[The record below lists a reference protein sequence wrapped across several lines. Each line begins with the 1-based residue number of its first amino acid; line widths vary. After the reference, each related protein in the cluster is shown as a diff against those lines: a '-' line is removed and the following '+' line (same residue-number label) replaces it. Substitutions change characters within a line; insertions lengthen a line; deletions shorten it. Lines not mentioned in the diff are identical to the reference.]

1 MTYPGRSGPPLGAP
15 ADGVSR
21 NSAPSAPVGPGYSAP
36 AVGRETLSRKRPVS
50 TASAVDPLVGQTI
63 DGRYLVEGVLG
74 EGGMGVVYRAR
85 HTGIERKVALKVLRS
100 EFANDREILERFV
113 LEAKTASAL
122 GNPHIVDIL
131 DFGRL
136 PDGSTYFAMEHLDGI
151 SLTEAINQRL
161 TPERIAKIALQV
173 CDGLGAAHAKSI
185 VHRDLK
191 PDNIFILQRGGGDFV
206 KLLDFGI
213 AKVSTD
219 STQKLTRAGAVFG
232 TPHYMSPEQA
242 AGTTVD
248 HRADIYALGV
258 ILYEMASG
266 KLPFDSDNFMGI
278 LTQHMY
284 KAPIPI
290 RALVN
295 NSDCPPGLEAIVQKC
310 LEKLPGS
317 RYQSVTELAEDLR
330 LLLGGQIPRAVN
342 ELLGRSNRV
351 TGQQV
356 DYFKQAGP
364 ALMIPGTPPKAR
376 PARSPLVAIAAVL
389 FVAAVAFGGY
399 VLWVRQARAPSSNDS
414 VATSPPSEPTAAPG
428 GSAAPPPAA
437 ASAIAQ
443 PTAETAQ
450 PVASATTPTSAP
462 TGAATSSTT
471 GPTSTARAPAPTTQ
485 TGRPPSTATAR
496 PTAGKT
502 ADPDDPWS
510 GPVKIYD
517 DKKK

>member
-15 ADGVSR
+15 ADGVGR

-36 AVGRETLSRKRPVS
+36 AVGKETLSRKRPVS

-136 PDGSTYFAMEHLDGI
+136 PDGSTYFAMEHLDGV

-161 TPERIAKIALQV
+161 TPDRIAKIALQV
-173 CDGLGAAHAKSI
+173 CDGLAAAHEKNI

-191 PDNIFILQRGGGDFV
+191 PDNIFILQRSGADFV

-219 STQKLTRAGAVFG
+219 ATQKLTRAGAVFG

-317 RYQSVTELAEDLR
+317 RYQSVTELADDLR
-330 LLLGGQIPRAVN
+330 RLLAGQIPKAVN

-364 ALMIPGTPPKAR
+364 ALMIPGTPPKAAR
-376 PARSPLVAIAAVL
+376 ARSPLVAVAAVL
-389 FVAAVAFGGY
+389 FTGAIAFGAY
-399 VLWVRQARAPSSNDS
+399 VLWSRQ
-414 VATSPPSEPTAAPG
+414 TK
-428 GSAAPPPAA
+428 APPTVAETTPESTAPVE
-437 ASAIAQ
+437 ASAP
-443 PTAETAQ
+443 PTVASTGAAVETTAVTAQ
-450 PVASATTPTSAP
+450 PVASSTPTGSASAGSGP
-462 TGAATSSTT
+462 TAS
-471 GPTSTARAPAPTTQ
+471 TSTATARATGPQ
-485 TGRPPSTATAR
+485 VGRPPPATATAR
-496 PTAGKT
+496 PTAPKT

-517 DKKK
+517 NKKK

>member
-1 MTYPGRSGPPLGAP
+1 MTYPGRTGPALGGP
-15 ADGVSR
+15 ADVAGR
-21 NSAPSAPVGPGYSAP
+21 NSVPSAPAGLPSHAP
-36 AVGRETLSRKRPVS
+36 SGDHTLSRKRTIKP
-50 TASAVDPLVGQTI
+50 APAVDPLVGQTI

-85 HTGIERKVALKVLRS
+85 HTGIDRKVAIKVLRS
-100 EFANDREILERFV
+100 EFANDPEILERFV
-113 LEAKTASAL
+113 LEAKTATAL

-136 PDGSTYFAMEHLDGI
+136 SDGSTYFAMEHLDGI

-161 TPERIAKIALQV
+161 TAERIAKIALQV
-173 CDGLGAAHAKSI
+173 CDGLGAAHEKNI

-219 STQKLTRAGAVFG
+219 AKNKLTRAGAVFG

-266 KLPFDSDNFMGI
+266 KLPFDADNFMGI

-284 KAPIPI
+284 RSPIPI

-317 RYQSVTELAEDLR
+317 RYQSVHELADDLR
-330 LLLGGQIPRAVN
+330 KFLAGQIPKAVN

-351 TGQQV
+351 TGPQV

-364 ALMIPGTPPKAR
+364 ALMIPGTPPKTRAS
-376 PARSPLVAIAAVL
+376 RSPLVAVAAVL
-389 FVAAVAFGGY
+389 FIGAVAFGGY
-399 VLWVRQARAPSSNDS
+399 VLWSRQASNEPS
-414 VATSPPSEPTAAPG
+414 VPTAPVA
-428 GSAAPPPAA
+428 ATAPPPTQAPVEA
-437 ASAIAQ
+437 T
-443 PTAETAQ
+443 PTATHTALAT
-450 PVASATTPTSAP
+450 PTTSATLTAEPVSTLPSSAPIVTSATP
-462 TGAATSSTT
+462 PRAT
-471 GPTSTARAPAPTTQ
+471 GPLPPATV
-485 TGRPPSTATAR
+485 RPPPTATAKV
-496 PTAGKT
+496 TAAKT
-502 ADPDDPWS
+502 NDPDDPWS

-517 DKKK
+517 NNKR

>member
-1 MTYPGRSGPPLGAP
+1 
-15 ADGVSR
+15 
-21 NSAPSAPVGPGYSAP
+21 
-36 AVGRETLSRKRPVS
+36 
-50 TASAVDPLVGQTI
+50 VDPLVGQTI

-85 HTGIERKVALKVLRS
+85 HTGIDRKVALKVLRS

-136 PDGSTYFAMEHLDGI
+136 PDGSTYFAMEHLEGI

-173 CDGLGAAHAKSI
+173 CDGLGAAHAKNI

-317 RYQSVTELAEDLR
+317 RYQSVNELADDVR
-330 LLLGGQIPRAVN
+330 LLLAGQIPKAVN

-351 TGQQV
+351 TGTQV

-364 ALMIPGTPPKAR
+364 ALMIPGTPPRAR

-389 FVAAVAFGGY
+389 AVAAVAFGAY
-399 VLWVRQARAPSSNDS
+399 VLWSRQVKAPPIDPLPTNAAPGANAAAETTATATTTP
-414 VATSPPSEPTAAPG
+414 VATSATTATTETTE
-428 GSAAPPPAA
+428 PAA
-437 ASAIAQ
+437 TSG
-443 PTAETAQ
+443 P
-450 PVASATTPTSAP
+450 SATPTGTPTSP
-462 TGAATSSTT
+462 TPRANPQAVTS
-471 GPTSTARAPAPTTQ
+471 
-485 TGRPPSTATAR
+485 TGRPPPSATAR
-496 PTAGKT
+496 PTNTKT
-502 ADPDDPWS
+502 SDPDDPWS

>member
-1 MTYPGRSGPPLGAP
+1 
-15 ADGVSR
+15 
-21 NSAPSAPVGPGYSAP
+21 VGK
-36 AVGRETLSRKRPVS
+36 ETLSRKRPVS

-136 PDGSTYFAMEHLDGI
+136 PDGSTYFAMEHLDGV

-161 TPERIAKIALQV
+161 TPDRIAKIALQV
-173 CDGLGAAHAKSI
+173 CDGLAAAHEKNI

-191 PDNIFILQRGGGDFV
+191 PDNIFILQRSGADFV

-219 STQKLTRAGAVFG
+219 ATQKLTRAGAVFG

-317 RYQSVTELAEDLR
+317 RYQSVTELADDLR
-330 LLLGGQIPRAVN
+330 RLLAGQIPKAVN

-364 ALMIPGTPPKAR
+364 ALMIPGTPPKAAR
-376 PARSPLVAIAAVL
+376 ARSPLVAVAAVL
-389 FVAAVAFGGY
+389 FTGAIAFGAY
-399 VLWVRQARAPSSNDS
+399 VLWSRQTKAPPT
-414 VATSPPSEPTAAPG
+414 VAETTPESTAPVEASAPPTVAST
-428 GSAAPPPAA
+428 GSAVET
-437 ASAIAQ
+437 
-443 PTAETAQ
+443 TAVTAQ
-450 PVASATTPTSAP
+450 PVASSTPTGSASAGSGP
-462 TGAATSSTT
+462 TAS
-471 GPTSTARAPAPTTQ
+471 TSTATARATGPQ
-485 TGRPPSTATAR
+485 VGRPPPATATAR
-496 PTAGKT
+496 PTAPKT

-517 DKKK
+517 NKKK

>member
-1 MTYPGRSGPPLGAP
+1 
-15 ADGVSR
+15 
-21 NSAPSAPVGPGYSAP
+21 VGK
-36 AVGRETLSRKRPVS
+36 ETLSRKRPVS

-136 PDGSTYFAMEHLDGI
+136 PDGSTYFAMEHLDGV

-161 TPERIAKIALQV
+161 TPDRIAKIALQV
-173 CDGLGAAHAKSI
+173 CDGLAAAHEKNI

-191 PDNIFILQRGGGDFV
+191 PDNIFILQRSGADFV

-219 STQKLTRAGAVFG
+219 ATQKLTRAGAVFG

-317 RYQSVTELAEDLR
+317 RYQSVTELADDLR
-330 LLLGGQIPRAVN
+330 RLLAGQIPKAVN

-364 ALMIPGTPPKAR
+364 ALMIPGTPPKAAR
-376 PARSPLVAIAAVL
+376 ARSPLVAVAAVL
-389 FVAAVAFGGY
+389 FTGAIAFGAY
-399 VLWVRQARAPSSNDS
+399 VLWSRQTKAPPT
-414 VATSPPSEPTAAPG
+414 VAQTTTEPTTPVEA
-428 GSAAPPPAA
+428 SAPPTVASTGAA
-437 ASAIAQ
+437 VET
-443 PTAETAQ
+443 TAVTAQ
-450 PVASATTPTSAP
+450 PVASSTPTGSASAGSGP
-462 TGAATSSTT
+462 TAS
-471 GPTSTARAPAPTTQ
+471 TSTATARATGPQ
-485 TGRPPSTATAR
+485 VGRPPPATATAR
-496 PTAGKT
+496 PTAPKT

-517 DKKK
+517 NKKK

>member
-1 MTYPGRSGPPLGAP
+1 MGK
-15 ADGVSR
+15 
-21 NSAPSAPVGPGYSAP
+21 
-36 AVGRETLSRKRPVS
+36 ETLSRKRPVS

-136 PDGSTYFAMEHLDGI
+136 PDGSTYFAMEHLDGV

-161 TPERIAKIALQV
+161 TPDRIAKIALQV
-173 CDGLGAAHAKSI
+173 CDGLAAAHEKNI

-191 PDNIFILQRGGGDFV
+191 PDNIFILQRSGADFV

-219 STQKLTRAGAVFG
+219 ATQKLTRAGAVFG

-317 RYQSVTELAEDLR
+317 RYQSVTELADDLR
-330 LLLGGQIPRAVN
+330 RLLAGQIPKAVN

-364 ALMIPGTPPKAR
+364 ALMIPGTPPKAAR
-376 PARSPLVAIAAVL
+376 ARSPLVAVAAVL
-389 FVAAVAFGGY
+389 FTGAIAFGAY
-399 VLWVRQARAPSSNDS
+399 VLWSRQTKAPPT
-414 VATSPPSEPTAAPG
+414 VAQTTTEPTTPVEA
-428 GSAAPPPAA
+428 SAPPTVASTGAA
-437 ASAIAQ
+437 VET
-443 PTAETAQ
+443 TAVTAQ
-450 PVASATTPTSAP
+450 PVASSTPTGSASAGSGP
-462 TGAATSSTT
+462 TAS
-471 GPTSTARAPAPTTQ
+471 TSTATARATGPQ
-485 TGRPPSTATAR
+485 VGRPPPATATAR
-496 PTAGKT
+496 PTAPKT

-517 DKKK
+517 NKKK

>member
-1 MTYPGRSGPPLGAP
+1 MTFPGRTGPPTPYAGSSPDLTGRNTLTRKKHA
-15 ADGVSR
+15 AASR
-21 NSAPSAPVGPGYSAP
+21 DA
-36 AVGRETLSRKRPVS
+36 
-50 TASAVDPLVGQTI
+50 DPLVGQTI

-74 EGGMGVVYRAR
+74 EGGMGVVYQAR
-85 HTGIERKVALKVLRS
+85 HTGIDRKVALKVLRS

-113 LEAKTASAL
+113 LEAKTASSL

-136 PDGSTYFAMEHLDGI
+136 TDGSTYFAMEHLDGI

-161 TPERIAKIALQV
+161 KPERIARLGIQV
-173 CDGLGAAHAKSI
+173 CDGLAAAHARNI

-191 PDNIFILQRGGGDFV
+191 PDNIFILNRQGQDFV

-219 STQKLTRAGAVFG
+219 ATQKLTRAGAVFG

-317 RYQSVTELAEDLR
+317 RYQSVTALAEDLK
-330 LLLGGQIPRAVN
+330 LLLAGQIPQAVN
-342 ELLGRSNRV
+342 ELLGKSNRI
-351 TGQQV
+351 TGQV
-356 DYFKQAGP
+356 DYFKQNGP
-364 ALMIPGTPPKAR
+364 ALQIVPGTPPEKKKSKTSALLIGL
-376 PARSPLVAIAAVL
+376 LVCLAAAAAV
-389 FVAAVAFGGY
+389 GGFM
-399 VLWVRQARAPSSNDS
+399 VVRQRAAQPSGAAS
-414 VATSPPSEPTAAPG
+414 TAA
-428 GSAAPPPAA
+428 
-437 ASAIAQ
+437 
-443 PTAETAQ
+443 
-450 PVASATTPTSAP
+450 PTSAP
-462 TGAATSSTT
+462 SDEPTLTNT
-471 GPTSTARAPAPTTQ
+471 PTSTATPSALEAAAPVAVSTTASAVESVASVANPSVAPPPTGAGSKPTAVAKPTGPAP
-485 TGRPPSTATAR
+485 TATAR
-496 PTAGKT
+496 TT
-502 ADPDDPWS
+502 SADPWE
-510 GPVKIYD
+510 GPVKIFRD
-517 DKKK
+517 NQR

>member
-1 MTYPGRSGPPLGAP
+1 
-15 ADGVSR
+15 
-21 NSAPSAPVGPGYSAP
+21 
-36 AVGRETLSRKRPVS
+36 VGRNTLTRKKPATGSRD
-50 TASAVDPLVGQTI
+50 ADPLVGQTI

-74 EGGMGVVYRAR
+74 EGGMGVVYQAR
-85 HTGIERKVALKVLRS
+85 HTGIDRKVALKVLRS

-113 LEAKTASAL
+113 LEAKTASSL

-136 PDGSTYFAMEHLDGI
+136 SDGSTYFAMEHLDGI

-161 TPERIAKIALQV
+161 KPERIARLGIQV
-173 CDGLGAAHAKSI
+173 CDGLAAAHARNI

-191 PDNIFILQRGGGDFV
+191 PDNIFILNRQGQDFV

-219 STQKLTRAGAVFG
+219 ATQKLTRAGAVFG

-317 RYQSVTELAEDLR
+317 RYQSVTALAEDLK
-330 LLLGGQIPRAVN
+330 LLLAGQIPQAVN
-342 ELLGRSNRV
+342 ELLGKSNRI
-351 TGQQV
+351 TGQV
-356 DYFKQAGP
+356 DYFKHNGP
-364 ALMIPGTPPKAR
+364 ALQIVPGTPPETKK
-376 PARSPLVAIAAVL
+376 SKTGAVL
-389 FVAAVAFGGY
+389 IGLLVCLAAAAAAGGY
-399 VLWVRQARAPSSNDS
+399 MVVRQRAEQPSGTALSTAPTGVPPNEPTVTAPPTEAAPSNTVETTPVAVDSATALAVESVAS
-414 VATSPPSEPTAAPG
+414 VATPSV
-428 GSAAPPPAA
+428 APPP
-437 ASAIAQ
+437 STGPR
-443 PTAETAQ
+443 PTA
-450 PVASATTPTSAP
+450 VAKP
-462 TGAATSSTT
+462 TG
-471 GPTSTARAPAPTTQ
+471 PAP
-485 TGRPPSTATAR
+485 TATAR
-496 PTAGKT
+496 KT
-502 ADPDDPWS
+502 SEDPWE
-510 GPVKIYD
+510 GPTKIFGNNQR
-517 DKKK
+517 

>member
-1 MTYPGRSGPPLGAP
+1 
-15 ADGVSR
+15 
-21 NSAPSAPVGPGYSAP
+21 VGK
-36 AVGRETLSRKRPVS
+36 ETLSRKRPVS

-136 PDGSTYFAMEHLDGI
+136 PDGSTYFAMEHLDGV

-161 TPERIAKIALQV
+161 TPDRIAKIALQV
-173 CDGLGAAHAKSI
+173 CDGLAAAHEKNI

-191 PDNIFILQRGGGDFV
+191 PDNIFILQRSGADFV

-219 STQKLTRAGAVFG
+219 ATQKLTRAGAVFG

-317 RYQSVTELAEDLR
+317 RYQSVTELADDLR
-330 LLLGGQIPRAVN
+330 RLLAGQIPKAVN

-364 ALMIPGTPPKAR
+364 ALMIPGTPPKAAR
-376 PARSPLVAIAAVL
+376 ARSPLVAVAAVL
-389 FVAAVAFGGY
+389 FTGAIAFGAY
-399 VLWVRQARAPSSNDS
+399 VLWSRQTKAPPT
-414 VATSPPSEPTAAPG
+414 VAQTTTEPTTPVEA
-428 GSAAPPPAA
+428 SAPPTVASTGAA
-437 ASAIAQ
+437 VET
-443 PTAETAQ
+443 TAVTAQ
-450 PVASATTPTSAP
+450 PVASSTPTGSAS
-462 TGAATSSTT
+462 ADS
-471 GPTSTARAPAPTTQ
+471 GPMASTSTATARATGPQ
-485 TGRPPSTATAR
+485 VGRPPPATATAR
-496 PTAGKT
+496 PTAPKT

-517 DKKK
+517 NKKK